1 MEKAGGYIG
10 ILIGATILSGGALFP
25 VLVLVVGFVFL
36 VGLLDSF
43 GNASSER
50 QTDLDTPSN
59 GNPSLTNRSPHS
71 MAPRRA
77 YSRIPETDDGS
88 DERDCEE
95 ALLAEYEQDSYIDT
109 YGRTPDYIPDEHPLA
124 DSYDPDMGY
133 SWNDYMDMQTNQ
145 D

>member
-10 ILIGATILSGGALFP
+10 VLIAATIFSGGALFP

-43 GNASSER
+43 GNSSSEH
-50 QTDLDTPSN
+50 QTSFDTSSN
-59 GNPSLTNRSPHS
+59 GAPSLANRSPNATS
-71 MAPRRA
+71 SRRA
-77 YSRIPETDDGS
+77 YSSTPETDDWS
-88 DERDCEE
+88 DESDYEE
-95 ALLAEYEQDSYIDT
+95 ALRSEYEQDTYIDT

>member
-10 ILIGATILSGGALFP
+10 VLIAATIFSGGALLP

-43 GNASSER
+43 GNSSSES
-50 QTDLDTPSN
+50 QTDFDTSSN
-59 GNPSLTNRSPHS
+59 AVSSVTNRNSTS
-71 MAPRRA
+71 TSRQRG
-77 YSRIPETDDGS
+77 YSSTPETDDWS
-88 DERDCEE
+88 DESDYEE
-95 ALLAEYEQDSYIDT
+95 ALRAEYEQDSYIDT